1 MSAATIISRRPLWFL
16 YSMVL
21 LHQVLAAFAFPFAK
35 IGLNEIDPFV
45 YAFFRFNLATLIFI
59 PVLYFIHK
67 KKRIIWKD
75 RLKIFIAGLIIIPFN
90 QVLFLVG
97 QSKTSA
103 AHSSLLFATI
113 PIFLYVLAI
122 MFLKEKPTFRRSIGI
137 LIASGGVF
145 IILSGG
151 KLEFGTEYLVGDL
164 LILIAVLA
172 WAIGTIILKPLAVKY
187 GAFRVTGLALTYGS
201 IVYFPYGLFK
211 VLNNS
216 LANVTM
222 IGWLSIVYMAII
234 VSIVAY
240 FLWYWTL
247 KYMEASRIAVLQ
259 NIQPIIATAVAAILL
274 GETISGNFVL
284 GGCIAISGVVLTEI

>member
-1 MSAATIISRRPLWFL
+1 MSVGTIISRKPLWFL
-16 YSMVL
+16 YSILL

-35 IGLNEIDPFV
+35 MGLNEIDPFV
-45 YAFFRFNLATLIFI
+45 FAFFRFNLSTLVFV
-59 PVLYFIHK
+59 PVLYLLHK
-67 KKRIIWKD
+67 KQKIVRKD
-75 RLKIFIAGLIIIPFN
+75 RLKIIIAGLIIIPFN
-90 QVLFLVG
+90 QVLFLAG

-113 PIFLYVLAI
+113 PIFLYILAI
-122 MFLKEKPTFRRSIGI
+122 LFLKEKLTFRRTIGI

-151 KLEFGTEYLVGDL
+151 KVEFGTECLVGDL
-164 LILIAVLA
+164 LILVAVLA
-172 WAIGTIILKPLAVKY
+172 WAVGTIILKPMAVKY

-216 LANVTM
+216 MANVTI
-222 IGWLSIVYMAII
+222 IGWLSIIYMAII
-234 VSIVAY
+234 VSVVAY

-247 KYMEASRIAVLQ
+247 KYMEASRVAVLH
-259 NIQPIIATAVAAILL
+259 NVQPIIATAVAAVLL

-284 GGCIAISGVVLTEI
+284 GGCVAISGVVLTEI